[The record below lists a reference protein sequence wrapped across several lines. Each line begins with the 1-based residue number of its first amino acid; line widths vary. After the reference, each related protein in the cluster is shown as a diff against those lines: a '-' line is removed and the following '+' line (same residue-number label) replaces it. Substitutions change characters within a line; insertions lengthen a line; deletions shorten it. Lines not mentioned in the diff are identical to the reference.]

1 MRYALSPHVP
11 NYNMYSIF
19 KIYTYTCTMSD
30 DIIPMFKLTFDQE
43 AVRLYEITQLNPLVI
58 SNRRQIPSAV
68 QRPFKIMEFKYD
80 NTTYVIPDG
89 LIVTENELLPSH
101 ETLLALSTKE
111 GGAKK
116 TNRRSNKTVADL
128 RLMAR
133 RRGIVGRS
141 TMNKAQLQRALN
153 LKN

>member
-1 MRYALSPHVP
+1 M
-11 NYNMYSIF
+11 
-19 KIYTYTCTMSD
+19 
-30 DIIPMFKLTFDQE
+30 
-43 AVRLYEITQLNPLVI
+43 